1 MFKKVYLLII
11 LALVACGKEEKT
23 SQEEESQSKVVSKG
37 TSVEVVKVSD
47 SVFNKQL
54 WVNGKIEA
62 VKKAE
67 LRFQSSNQ
75 LMSLKSANGDYV
87 KQHQIIG
94 VLENSLL
101 KNNVQKATI
110 ELQKAQNKLAEEK
123 INYGQQNITPSIL
136 KNLEIKSGVIEARN
150 NLERAKIEY
159 DQTFLKAPF
168 SGIVANIE
176 KREGDYIGTA
186 DAFCTVINPN
196 ALEVSFAVLE
206 NEYQFVAKNQ
216 EIEVRG
222 YNAKQKL
229 FKGRITEVNPL
240 VDENGL
246 IKVTASITDKNTGLL
261 DGMNV
266 KVLINQPL
274 HNVVVIPK
282 SALVLRSNRE
292 VVFTVENDLAKWNY
306 VEIAGENSDSYAI
319 NKGIKSSDSVII
331 SGNLNLAHDAKVK
344 VVLQ

>member
-1 MFKKVYLLII
+1 MFKKSFLLII
-11 LALVACGKEEKT
+11 LTIAACGKENKT
-23 SQEEESQSKVVSKG
+23 SQEEEIQLKVVSKG

-67 LRFQSSNQ
+67 LRFQASNQ
-75 LMSLKSANGDYV
+75 LSSVKVANGDYV

-101 KNNVQKATI
+101 KNNMQKATI
-110 ELQKAQNKLAEEK
+110 ELQKAQNKLAAEK
-123 INYGQQNITPSIL
+123 INYGKQNITPSIL

-168 SGIVANIE
+168 SAIVANIE

-206 NEYQFVAKNQ
+206 NEYQFIAKNQ
-216 EIEVRG
+216 EVEVRG
-222 YNAKQKL
+222 YNAKQKS

-246 IKVTASITDKNTGLL
+246 IKVTATIIDKNTGLL

-266 KVLINQPL
+266 KILINHPL
-274 HNVVVIPK
+274 HNVVIIPK

-292 VVFTVENDLAKWNY
+292 VVFTIENNLAKWNY
-306 VEIAGENSDSYAI
+306 VEIAGENSDSYAVK
-319 NKGIKSSDSVII
+319 KGLKGTDTVII
-331 SGNLNLAHDAKVK
+331 SGNLNLAHNTKVIAE
-344 VVLQ
+344 